1 MPDRLFSEEFQTF
14 LEDSENPAEVW
25 NSRLGRFANQEATR
39 DWLASLKIW
48 RVFLTLT
55 FKNPIAPEPAFQ
67 IWRRLVRILNQ
78 KSFGPHYTRLVHH
91 SYFSYVLGLEYQRRD
106 VVHFHALVDKPLNFD
121 LIHRWWNRAAGFA
134 WIDQIEH
141 YDKAIHY
148 VTKYVIKGGELSIYA
163 ARNERMPKPLPL
175 WWK

>member
-1 MPDRLFSEEFQTF
+1 MQDSHFTNEFQEY
-14 LEDSENPAEVW
+14 LEKSDHPTDAW
-25 NSRLGRFANQEATR
+25 DSRLGKFVTQEAYR
-39 DWLASLKIW
+39 KWLSRLKLW
-48 RVFLTLT
+48 RLFLTLT
-55 FKNPIAPEPAFQ
+55 FRNPIAPDPAYQ
-67 IWRRLVRILNQ
+67 IWRRLIRTLNQ
-78 KSFGPHYTRLVHH
+78 KSFGPRYTRIVHH

-148 VTKYVIKGGELSIYA
+148 VTKYVIKGGELSIYV

>member
-1 MPDRLFSEEFQTF
+1 MPDRSFSEEFQSF
-14 LEDSENPAEVW
+14 LEESESPAEVW
-25 NSRLGRFANQEATR
+25 NSRLGRYANQEATR
-39 DWLASLKIW
+39 DWLATLKIW

-67 IWRRLVRILNQ
+67 IWRRLVCILNQ
-78 KSFGPHYTRLVHH
+78 KNFGKHYTRMVHH

-148 VTKYVIKGGELSIYA
+148 VTKYVTKGGELRIYT
-163 ARNERMPKPLPL
+163 ARSERMPKPLPL